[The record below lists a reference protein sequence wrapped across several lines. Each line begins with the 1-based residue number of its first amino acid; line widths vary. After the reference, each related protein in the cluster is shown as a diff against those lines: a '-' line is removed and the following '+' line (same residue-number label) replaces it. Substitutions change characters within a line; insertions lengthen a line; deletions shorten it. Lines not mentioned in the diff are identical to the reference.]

1 MATVKSDDVGTWGGA
16 CVDDEEEVITG
27 KICCCTTSMG
37 EDEEQSI
44 VRYSW
49 SKFKSAH
56 PSDFW
61 IGPFSDAPFVSKKKE
76 KRGKARRLA
85 RASRDFTSTG
95 RAFKNGPGQP
105 GRPVCQHYI

>member
-61 IGPFSDAPFVSKKKE
+61 IGPFSDAPFVSKKKR
-76 KRGKARRLA
+76 KKK
-85 RASRDFTSTG
+85 F
-95 RAFKNGPGQP
+95 FKKKL
-105 GRPVCQHYI
+105 